1 MANININIRMD
12 ADLKREFEAFC
23 NSVGMSMNTAF
34 TIFAKKAVYENRIP
48 FEVSANRPNIETTQ
62 AIEETQKM
70 KSGQSTGKTYE
81 NVDEMMEDI
90 LSDV

>member
-1 MANININIRMD
+1 MANINIRMD

-23 NSVGMSMNTAF
+23 DSVGMSMTTAF

-48 FEVSANRPNIETTQ
+48 FEVSANRPNIETIK

-70 KSGQSTGKTYE
+70 KSGQNAAKTYE
-81 NVDEMMEDI
+81 STDEMMEDI
-90 LSDV
+90 LQD